1 MQTSLEEESKMF
13 FVRDAVMCSW
23 TAVGFFFLVFSS
35 ETMFWVQSVLI
46 NRMIVSSLR
55 FFFLFAKISSFDSSS
70 LVSMGILLKLEAE

>member
-1 MQTSLEEESKMF
+1 MF

-46 NRMIVSSLR
+46 NRMFVSSLR
-55 FFFLFAKISSFDSSS
+55 LIQS
-70 LVSMGILLKLEAE
+70 LVSMGIVLKLEAE